1 MDELKYLIYC
11 LHKFIHVGD
20 VYSLKCYTKATVIFA
35 DRAVWRCEASDG
47 LRFPHHPNS
56 VGSCCRSG
64 TQALQQSWDCRTP
77 LYPCQGSCGFRLPPS
92 VLVLCLRRVLQPMC
106 CQIAAGGA
114 GRWIFM
120 LQLEPKLTAANIKK
134 KSCCRQCASAPH
146 LVLSVVSSDPQA
158 RHLGSGDRWK
168 PTGKQINNFFGWVN
182 TLAVP
187 CVILWVWVEAAH
199 EGEAG
204 PSCFDGGKLLVQPHR
219 KVGTQ
224 L

>member
-1 MDELKYLIYC
+1 MCYLLCRNWSQISLKKRGGKKKKITTLFTFHWTHWKTQTNKGTVLGNSFTFLIGHSYFISCSSMDELKYLIYC

-47 LRFPHHPNS
+47 LRFPHRPNS

-106 CQIAAGGA
+106 CQVAAGGA
-114 GRWIFM
+114 GRWIIM
-120 LQLEPKLTAANIKK
+120 LQLEPN
-134 KSCCRQCASAPH
+134 
-146 LVLSVVSSDPQA
+146 
-158 RHLGSGDRWK
+158 
-168 PTGKQINNFFGWVN
+168 
-182 TLAVP
+182 
-187 CVILWVWVEAAH
+187 
-199 EGEAG
+199 
-204 PSCFDGGKLLVQPHR
+204 
-219 KVGTQ
+219 
-224 L
+224 